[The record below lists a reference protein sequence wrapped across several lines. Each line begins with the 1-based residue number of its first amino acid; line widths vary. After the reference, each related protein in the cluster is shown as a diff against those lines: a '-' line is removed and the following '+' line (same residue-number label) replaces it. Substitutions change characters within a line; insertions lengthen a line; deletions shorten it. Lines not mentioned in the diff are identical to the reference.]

1 MKYNKSTGNFEMNN
15 LNQENALTVKNNEFF
30 DILKIR
36 MGEYKEFRTE
46 QKNQRAVETF
56 QNMMSNNDMYE
67 LSKST
72 IRNTPFDNNVT
83 LDETKYQF

>member
-1 MKYNKSTGNFEMNN
+1 MEYNKNFGEEN
-15 LNQENALTVKNNEFF
+15 LNQEKSLAIKDNEFF
-30 DILKIR
+30 DILRIR
-36 MGEYKEFRTE
+36 MGEYKEYRTE

-56 QNMMSNNDMYE
+56 QNMLNTNNMYE

>member
-1 MKYNKSTGNFEMNN
+1 VEDNKYNQIFGEKNV
-15 LNQENALTVKNNEFF
+15 QEQNALTIKNNGFF
-30 DILKIR
+30 DILKVR
-36 MGEYKEFRTE
+36 MGEYKEFKTE

-56 QNMMSNNDMYE
+56 QNMMMTNNMYE

-83 LDETKYQF
+83 VDETKYQF

>member
-1 MKYNKSTGNFEMNN
+1 MADNNYNEIFGVENE
-15 LNQENALTVKNNEFF
+15 NQENSLAIKNNGFF
-30 DILKIR
+30 DILKVR
-36 MGEYKEFRTE
+36 MGEYKEFKTE

-56 QNMMSNNDMYE
+56 QDMMSNSNIYE

-72 IRNTPFDNNVT
+72 VRNTPFDNNVT

>member
-1 MKYNKSTGNFEMNN
+1 MKYNKETGNFEMNN
-15 LNQENALTVKNNEFF
+15 SNQENALTVKNNEFF

-36 MGEYKEFRTE
+36 MGEYKEYRTE

-56 QNMMSNNDMYE
+56 QNMLNTNNMYE

>member
-1 MKYNKSTGNFEMNN
+1 MADNN
-15 LNQENALTVKNNEFF
+15 LNDKNMEQEENSLAIKNNGFF

-36 MGEYKEFRTE
+36 MGEYKEFKTDQR
-46 QKNQRAVETF
+46 NQRAVETF
-56 QNMMSNNDMYE
+56 QNMMMTNNMYE

-72 IRNTPFDNNVT
+72 VRNTPFDENVT